1 MRDGGADDPS
11 RARGGQR
18 PPRRPDR
25 RGRLIVGRRAR
36 RRRAEGTGSPAPLDA
51 PTAEYA
57 DGDTTL
63 VLRGVLTAK
72 TRAEYARVGE
82 GGAREDAW
90 QRSVE
95 FLFER
100 LALRWAPAGVPY
112 EGPKELLGRFR
123 AASPEERAWVRDR
136 LREHLAEFF
145 PDVAAP

>member
-1 MRDGGADDPS
+1 
-11 RARGGQR
+11 
-18 PPRRPDR
+18 
-25 RGRLIVGRRAR
+25 VGRRAR
-36 RRRAEGTGSPAPLDA
+36 RRRAEGTGPPAPLDA
-51 PTAEYA
+51 PTARYA
-57 DGDTTL
+57 DGEGTTL
-63 VLRGVLTAK
+63 VLRGVLTAR
-72 TRAEYARVGE
+72 TRAEYATLRE

-100 LALRWAPAGVPY
+100 LALTWAPAGVAY